1 MYIIDKENN
10 KIIKVNKKSFK
21 DLGFEERHHLQ
32 EWIAK
37 EPSSLGEDLLI
48 IQKEFD
54 GFSDTRE
61 RLDLLALD
69 KEGNLGTVV

>member
-1 MYIIDKENN
+1 MYLIDQDNN
-10 KIIKVNKKSFK
+10 SLVKVEKCSFK
-21 DLGFEERHHLQ
+21 SLGMDERNNLQ

-54 GFSDTRE
+54 GFSDKRSPFFPM
-61 RLDLLALD
+61 
-69 KEGNLGTVV
+69 